1 MKKIVPALISLII
14 LLLATWIILP
24 VISIEFLTLP
34 ILIAFVLIINIV
46 FNIGAT
52 YKDDKLNSKIKVSIG
67 LLLVLIIYIVGASF
81 VSSSL
86 FTWESKKNM
95 IDMKEIEQFDESVP
109 NVDMNNLVILDESDA
124 LKASEKL
131 ITEKDPTLGSI
142 YQIGE
147 GTLSV
152 VGNKPYWI
160 FPLEYRGLMKWLSN
174 KGQIPGYLKV
184 SATNFNDAEFVD
196 YKFSASPSAYLGED
210 VKRIIYKKY
219 KSFGLTDYSFEI
231 DDEGKGWWVV
241 TAYTNKT
248 LVSTIDVIGT
258 VIVDPITKEAKY
270 YDVGKQ
276 PEWVDRIYS
285 VSIFNSYIDWY
296 GKYVN
301 GWWNP
306 SDVGKLTD
314 TAGKGYVFK
323 EGKIYFY
330 TGLTS
335 VGKDSATTGFV
346 IYNPRTGKTEY
357 NRISGSTEQKAIGLM
372 EELVQN
378 AGYKAKYPYLINVN
392 GEATYFS
399 TLKGNS
405 GNVVGYS
412 FASVKNYKAVAWA
425 KTLRE
430 AQTNYSRALIR
441 EGGTNALANQSNV
454 MDKKSGIV
462 SRVGVINEGYYILKI
477 KGIDTLFV
485 INSEQFP
492 SISLTKEG
500 DNVEVSFIQVD
511 NTVKVDGLDFKNQS
525 IE

>member
-1 MKKIVPALISLII
+1 
-14 LLLATWIILP
+14 
-24 VISIEFLTLP
+24 
-34 ILIAFVLIINIV
+34 
-46 FNIGAT
+46 
-52 YKDDKLNSKIKVSIG
+52 
-67 LLLVLIIYIVGASF
+67 
-81 VSSSL
+81 
-86 FTWESKKNM
+86 
-95 IDMKEIEQFDESVP
+95 
-109 NVDMNNLVILDESDA
+109 
-124 LKASEKL
+124 
-131 ITEKDPTLGSI
+131 
-142 YQIGE
+142 
-147 GTLSV
+147 
-152 VGNKPYWI
+152 
-160 FPLEYRGLMKWLSN
+160 
-174 KGQIPGYLKV
+174 
-184 SATNFNDAEFVD
+184 
-196 YKFSASPSAYLGED
+196 
-210 VKRIIYKKY
+210 
-219 KSFGLTDYSFEI
+219 
-231 DDEGKGWWVV
+231 
-241 TAYTNKT
+241 
-248 LVSTIDVIGT
+248 
-258 VIVDPITKEAKY
+258 
-270 YDVGKQ
+270 
-276 PEWVDRIYS
+276 
-285 VSIFNSYIDWY
+285 
-296 GKYVN
+296 
-301 GWWNP
+301 
-306 SDVGKLTD
+306 
-314 TAGKGYVFK
+314 
-323 EGKIYFY
+323 
-330 TGLTS
+330 
-335 VGKDSATTGFV
+335 
-346 IYNPRTGKTEY
+346 
-357 NRISGSTEQKAIGLM
+357 M